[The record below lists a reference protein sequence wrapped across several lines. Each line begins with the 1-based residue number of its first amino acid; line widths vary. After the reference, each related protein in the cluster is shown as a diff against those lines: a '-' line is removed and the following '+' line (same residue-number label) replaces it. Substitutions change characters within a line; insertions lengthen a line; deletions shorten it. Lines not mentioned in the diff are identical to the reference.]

1 MKTTKT
7 VVEGFFEA
15 MYAQKGW
22 EEFIADDVTFEGP
35 LMAPVKGKEAFIEVT
50 KQFLQNQ
57 NEAKVRNIIVQEDSA
72 CVMTNYK
79 MGHPAMAILD
89 LDACEIVQLKDGK
102 VTSMEIYFDSQ
113 KLTEFMAK
121 MKH

>member
-7 VVEGFFEA
+7 VVEGFFDA
-15 MYAQKGW
+15 MYAQNGW
-22 EEFIADDVTFEGP
+22 EAFISDEVTFEGP
-35 LMAPVKGKEAFIEVT
+35 LMAPIKGKEAFIEVT

-57 NEAKVRNIIVQEDSA
+57 NQAKVRNIIMDGDSA

-79 MGHPAMAILD
+79 MGHPDVAILD

-102 VTSMEIYFDSQ
+102 VESMEIYFDSQ

-121 MKH
+121 MNA